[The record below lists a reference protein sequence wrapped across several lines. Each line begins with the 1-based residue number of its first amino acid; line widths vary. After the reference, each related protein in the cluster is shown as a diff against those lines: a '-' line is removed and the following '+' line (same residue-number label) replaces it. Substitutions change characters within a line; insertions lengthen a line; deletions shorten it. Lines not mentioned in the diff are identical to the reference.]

1 MWALRL
7 LHSGTRVSR
16 GVTAQETQEWG
27 LAGMK
32 CGHDSFVIAASALI
46 ATGQIP
52 LYSQES
58 LTKCLGIS
66 KTHNKCMGCQCMT
79 EFNH

>member
-52 LYSQES
+52 LYSQRKASPNALGS
-58 LTKCLGIS
+58 LRPT
-66 KTHNKCMGCQCMT
+66 TNVWDV
-79 EFNH
+79 NA